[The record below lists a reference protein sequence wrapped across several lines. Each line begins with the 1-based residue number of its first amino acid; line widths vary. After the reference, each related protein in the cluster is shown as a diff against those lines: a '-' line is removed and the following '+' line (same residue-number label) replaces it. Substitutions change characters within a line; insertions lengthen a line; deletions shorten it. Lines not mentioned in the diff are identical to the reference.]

1 MDHQARAVFKAGR
14 QAMTKPEPHTS
25 YKMNIRPT
33 GTPGP
38 EHMKGP
44 AFWSAA
50 SRQHRQQA
58 SPVIRSLWEMDD
70 KVPVPPKFLGVVNW
84 WQLSVFVLLA
94 TMLILFIILMSL
106 VSASLNCKAC
116 KSNWVQRADA
126 CYLPTTEV
134 MSWEDCIAHCKKHS
148 ASLLIGS
155 THGEMIFLLLET
167 NKWTTMKYRR
177 RVPGNYWIGLKYNL
191 TQKIWHWADGEFLH
205 LMLTSISVKE
215 TVPAEDI
222 CVLLSN
228 GEAVTSH
235 CAYINHCLCKKVV

>member
-1 MDHQARAVFKAGR
+1 MRRTPAAAIGGMLCWGWIGQSARGFGKKVHLSQA
-14 QAMTKPEPHTS
+14 E
-25 YKMNIRPT
+25 
-33 GTPGP
+33 
-38 EHMKGP
+38 
-44 AFWSAA
+44 
-50 SRQHRQQA
+50 
-58 SPVIRSLWEMDD
+58 
-70 KVPVPPKFLGVVNW
+70 FLGVVNW

-106 VSASLNCKAC
+106 VSAYMEKAHSISALVPQLQAQEQRLKEAVRKEARGKTLNCKAC